1 MPFYRMMC
9 IAAHFPEYVCPPR
22 GFSLPGS
29 VTDEPAGKQKHIKD
43 LVTQSAMHV
52 LDSGGTVRGFR
63 YWGTRTLP
71 QRMKRHKQFFNYGE
85 YVVHRKDADV
95 GSEDS

>member
-1 MPFYRMMC
+1 MSSAEFFL
-9 IAAHFPEYVCPPR
+9 AENA
-22 GFSLPGS
+22 
-29 VTDEPAGKQKHIKD
+29 DERAGKQKHIKD

-85 YVVHRKDADV
+85 YVP
-95 GSEDS
+95 GFLFFPSGTG